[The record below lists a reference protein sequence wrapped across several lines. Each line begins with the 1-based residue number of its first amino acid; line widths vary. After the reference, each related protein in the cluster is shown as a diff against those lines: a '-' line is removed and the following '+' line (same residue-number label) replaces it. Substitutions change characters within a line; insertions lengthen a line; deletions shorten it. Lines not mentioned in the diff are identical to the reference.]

1 MSYTEL
7 LDIINW
13 LKSLE
18 ETSLVE
24 LLDITSSDLVDAF
37 SDKIIEN
44 QAKFIRAY
52 VTTHTNENDIS

>member
-44 QAKFIRAY
+44 QDKFIRAY
-52 VTTHTNENDIS
+52 VENK